1 MKDKKYFIA
10 IVSTFF
16 LTTITWA
23 QPVVKIWEEPLTLPT
38 YRLDSPDLNPMFYT
52 HESYQGAEKRIYP
65 YPIQDKV
72 TDIREDKTYNVLYL
86 ENDYIRL
93 SVLPQIGGR
102 LFSAVDKTNNYEI
115 FYHQH
120 VIKPALIGMLGAWIS
135 GGIEWCV
142 FHHHRNTTLM
152 PVDYTLAENPDGS
165 KTIWFGEFE
174 RRHRMK
180 WIIGITLYPD
190 KSYIEAKVLLF
201 NRTAFPHSILYWAN
215 VAVHVNDDYQII
227 FPPSVQ
233 VATYHS
239 KNDFAH
245 WPISN
250 EVYRGVDYKGVDLS
264 WWKNHPEPVSF
275 FAWDLKEDFFGGY
288 DHGKQAGVVH
298 VGNHHIV
305 CGAKLWEWSPGPFG
319 RMWDKILTDTNGPY
333 AELMAGACSDN
344 QPDYSWI
351 KPYEVKTFKQYWY
364 PVRGIGGFKNANI
377 NAAVNLQV
385 EPNSIARIGFC
396 TTSQYSDARVLLE
409 AGDKLIFEQQ
419 INIAPDKP
427 FAREVA
433 VPAGTKE
440 TDLKVSLL
448 LSSNETLIS
457 YQPVERKHNPELPQ
471 VVKPPPA
478 PGDVKSVEEL
488 YLTGLRV
495 EQIHNPRVDPCAYY
509 EEALKR
515 DPGDSRTNTIL
526 GINYNKR
533 AMFEQAEARLRK
545 AIERISAEYTRPG
558 NTEAYYQLG
567 LALVAQGK
575 FDQAYQAFYRAT
587 WDYAFHSAAYYQ
599 LAELSCRKRDFT
611 CALEQIDKSLSTNAL
626 NTKALGIKAAVL
638 RKLGKPEQAKQIVS
652 GVIAADPLDF
662 LAINELYLAESAL
675 GLKAGAEKILADLTT
690 KMRGEVESYL
700 ELAVDYGSCGLWDEA
715 IEVLL
720 HPVKNKMDFAG
731 TYPMVYYYLGY
742 FYQQKGNAAE
752 ASKYYSLAAKMPSDY
767 CFPFRLESIE
777 VLNSAIEHSS
787 SDAKAYYYLGNLLYD
802 LQPDRAVSLWEKS
815 RAIDGSFAV
824 VHRNLGWAYYRTK
837 ADLSQAVASYE
848 KAVACN
854 SKDPRLYVELD
865 YLYEVG
871 NVSPKKRLALLE
883 GNHQTVVKRNDSFL
897 REIMVLVLVGR
908 YDEALDFLAN
918 NHFHVR
924 EGGGEIHDV
933 YVDGRLLRGLRYFE
947 SKKFNEA
954 LKDFLAASEYP
965 ENLSVGRPKNDR
977 CAPQVAYYIGT
988 AYEALG
994 DAKKAAEFYQKAT
1007 DQKGTSGWPETR
1019 YYQGLSLRE
1028 LGQKDAA
1035 NKIFEEL
1042 IDSGRQKLSQKPQID
1057 FFAKFGEQQTEA
1069 ARQADAHYVLGL
1081 GYLGKGM
1088 LDEAGT
1094 EFEEAVKLN
1103 VSHVWA
1109 RAQLDKL
1116 KHKL

>member
-1 MKDKKYFIA
+1 
-10 IVSTFF
+10 
-16 LTTITWA
+16 
-23 QPVVKIWEEPLTLPT
+23 
-38 YRLDSPDLNPMFYT
+38 
-52 HESYQGAEKRIYP
+52 
-65 YPIQDKV
+65 
-72 TDIREDKTYNVLYL
+72 
-86 ENDYIRL
+86 
-93 SVLPQIGGR
+93 
-102 LFSAVDKTNNYEI
+102 
-115 FYHQH
+115 
-120 VIKPALIGMLGAWIS
+120 
-135 GGIEWCV
+135 
-142 FHHHRNTTLM
+142 
-152 PVDYTLAENPDGS
+152 
-165 KTIWFGEFE
+165 
-174 RRHRMK
+174 
-180 WIIGITLYPD
+180 
-190 KSYIEAKVLLF
+190 
-201 NRTAFPHSILYWAN
+201 
-215 VAVHVNDDYQII
+215 
-227 FPPSVQ
+227 
-233 VATYHS
+233 
-239 KNDFAH
+239 
-245 WPISN
+245 
-250 EVYRGVDYKGVDLS
+250 
-264 WWKNHPEPVSF
+264 
-275 FAWDLKEDFFGGY
+275 
-288 DHGKQAGVVH
+288 
-298 VGNHHIV
+298 
-305 CGAKLWEWSPGPFG
+305 
-319 RMWDKILTDTNGPY
+319 
-333 AELMAGACSDN
+333 
-344 QPDYSWI
+344 
-351 KPYEVKTFKQYWY
+351 
-364 PVRGIGGFKNANI
+364 
-377 NAAVNLQV
+377 
-385 EPNSIARIGFC
+385 
-396 TTSQYSDARVLLE
+396 
-409 AGDKLIFEQQ
+409 
-419 INIAPDKP
+419 
-427 FAREVA
+427 
-433 VPAGTKE
+433 
-440 TDLKVSLL
+440 
-448 LSSNETLIS
+448 
-457 YQPVERKHNPELPQ
+457 
-471 VVKPPPA
+471 
-478 PGDVKSVEEL
+478 
-488 YLTGLRV
+488 V

-533 AMFEQAEARLRK
+533 AMFEQAEAKLRK
-545 AIERISAEYTRPG
+545 AIERISTQYTRPG

-611 CALEQIDKSLSTNAL
+611 CALEQIDKLLSTNAL

-871 NVSPKKRLALLE
+871 NISPQKRLALLE

-994 DAKKAAEFYQKAT
+994 DAKKAAEFYRKAA

-1088 LDEAGT
+1088 LDEART

-1109 RAQLDKL
+1109 KESLAEL
-1116 KHKL
+1116 KRKS